1 MGSIKKALKPV
12 TRVVDNIIPNEIKPA
27 LPYLAASFGAPYLAG
42 SSLFQTGGI
51 LSALGT
57 KALGKGV
64 SASLINAA
72 TNAALGRKFNPVSAA
87 TSGIMAGGGQFLTDN
102 FDSKLAQ
109 SAGKFLSPGAV
120 GDMTLGQAA
129 VASSGSLTAGS
140 MQAAFEE
147 AEKAN
152 REYDDYVRQQ
162 EEAGAADIQTR
173 RDYITRY
180 MGMAG
185 FDQDQID
192 DALSRYGYKTGGRV
206 GFAGGGTLGDSMQ
219 SIKILLM
226 KNEIIESG
234 KLGFDVKDIDTYSDD
249 KIIEIHEG
257 LFGSGKANGG
267 RIGYRIGGGPVKSF
281 IAKLLNAEPSE
292 EVMQRMVEERK
303 NEILNEMFDPEAGTG
318 AYSMQQMQEADEMA
332 TKQAMQE
339 LEEYKMRIGMDLG
352 NPPEGSVGDD
362 VIDQIMGPRE
372 EGRVKEA
379 NGGRI
384 GFSSGK
390 MVTKQNTG
398 RVSQLF
404 QQIADGENVSE
415 SMAEL
420 FNVYGIDLYDT
431 KAEGGRAGYAGGG
444 TTIISGYLDKLD
456 QKIKDPS
463 LTVEE
468 ALIIKDQIKE
478 LQDLIK
484 QLRSSRK
491 DGGIMNLK
499 MGGMPAEMDL
509 RGGGFVPLG
518 AKERADDV
526 PARLSKNEF
535 VMTADA
541 VRAAGGG
548 SVNKGAKRMYDLM
561 NKLETKV

>member
-1 MGSIKKALKPV
+1 MGSIKKALKPI

-27 LPYLAASFGAPYLAG
+27 LPYLAATFGAPYLAG
-42 SSLFQTGGI
+42 SSLFAGKGI
-51 LSALGT
+51 LSALGQS
-57 KALGKGV
+57 ALAKGV

-72 TNAALGRKFNPVSAA
+72 TNAALGNKFNPVSAA
-87 TSGIMAGGGQFLTDN
+87 ASGIMAGGGFKLGEK
-102 FDSKLAQ
+102 FPDSKLAQ
-109 SAGKFLSPGAV
+109 STAKFLSPGAA

-129 VASSGSLTAGS
+129 VATSAPLTAGT
-140 MQAAFEE
+140 MQAAYDE

-152 REYDDYVRQQ
+152 REYDEYVKRQ

-173 RDYITRY
+173 VDYITRY
-180 MGMAG
+180 MTMAG

-192 DALSRYGYKTGGRV
+192 DALSRSGYRAGGRV
-206 GFAGGGTLGDSMQ
+206 
-219 SIKILLM
+219 
-226 KNEIIESG
+226 
-234 KLGFDVKDIDTYSDD
+234 
-249 KIIEIHEG
+249 
-257 LFGSGKANGG
+257 
-267 RIGYRIGGGPVKSF
+267 GYRIGGGPVKSF
-281 IAKLLNAEPSE
+281 IAKLLKAEPSE
-292 EVMQRMVEERK
+292 EVLNKMFEERK
-303 NEILNEMFDPEAGTG
+303 KEIFNSMFDPEAGTG
-318 AYSMQQMQEADEMA
+318 AYSMEQMQKADEMA

-339 LEEYKMRIGMDLG
+339 LEDFKMRIGMELD
-352 NPPEGSVGDD
+352 NPPEGSMSDD
-362 VIDQIMGPRE
+362 MIDQIMEPRK

-379 NGGRI
+379 YGGRI

-390 MVTKQNTG
+390 MVKKQNTG

-420 FNVYGIDLYDT
+420 LNVYGIDLYST
-431 KAEGGRAGYAGGG
+431 KA
-444 TTIISGYLDKLD
+444 
-456 QKIKDPS
+456 
-463 LTVEE
+463 
-468 ALIIKDQIKE
+468 
-478 LQDLIK
+478 
-484 QLRSSRK
+484 

-509 RGGGFVPLG
+509 RGGGFVPIG
-518 AKERADDV
+518 AKEKADDV

-561 NKLETKV
+561 NKLEARV